1 MIKETL
7 RRAHHTWELFIIE
20 PVKRRIRVMETKI
33 LQIKK
38 SQEHKLLEK
47 KNVIGVGIGKKI
59 VGGKQTDQ
67 ECITVMV
74 SQKVPLQALSQE
86 DLVPREIEGVVTD
99 VVDVGIV
106 RALAERTDRWRP
118 APGGVSIG
126 HYKITAGTLGARV
139 RDRETG
145 KGLIL
150 SNNHVLANSNE
161 ASQGDEILQPGPYD
175 GGDSEKDVVA
185 RLDRF
190 VPIQFSTAPPDC
202 GIATSVAYFCSL
214 LARAVGSSHRLQA
227 VRTSAETNRVDAAL
241 ALPLS
246 NDLVSSD
253 ILEIGEV
260 SDWTE
265 DVQVGTVVKKSGRT
279 TELTEGTVQILDA
292 TINVQY
298 GEGKVATFTGQLVA
312 GPMSE
317 AGDSGSLVVDQG
329 NRAVGLLFAGSDQ
342 STIFN
347 PIREVISLLGID
359 FS

>member
-1 MIKETL
+1 
-7 RRAHHTWELFIIE
+7 
-20 PVKRRIRVMETKI
+20 METRI

-38 SQEHKLLEK
+38 AQEHELLGK
-47 KNVIGVGIGKKI
+47 KNVVGVGIGKKI
-59 VGGKQTDQ
+59 VGGKQADQ

-74 SQKVPLQALSQE
+74 SQKVPLQALSEE

-99 VVDVGIV
+99 VVEVGIV

-145 KGLIL
+145 RSLIL
-150 SNNHVLANSNE
+150 SNNHVLANSND
-161 ASQGDEILQPGPYD
+161 ASQGDEILQPGPHD
-175 GGDSEKDVVA
+175 GGDTEKDVIA
-185 RLDRF
+185 KLDSF

-202 GIATSVAYFCSL
+202 GIGKSVADLCNL
-214 LARAVGSSHRLQA
+214 LARVVGSSHRLRA
-227 VRTSAETNRVDAAL
+227 IRTSAETNRVDAAV
-241 ALPLS
+241 ALPLGD
-246 NDLVSSD
+246 DLVSSE

-260 SDWTE
+260 RDWSE
-265 DVQVGTVVKKSGRT
+265 DVQIGTVVKKSGRT
-279 TELTEGTVQILDA
+279 TELTEGSVQILDA

-298 GEGKVATFTGQLVA
+298 GEGKIATFTGQLVA
-312 GPMSE
+312 GPMSQP
-317 AGDSGSLVVDQG
+317 GDSGSLVVDLE

-347 PIREVISLLGID
+347 PIKDVVSLLGID

>member
-1 MIKETL
+1 
-7 RRAHHTWELFIIE
+7 
-20 PVKRRIRVMETKI
+20 METRI
-33 LQIKK
+33 LHIKK
-38 SQEHKLLEK
+38 AQEHKLLKK

-74 SQKVPLQALSQE
+74 SQKVPLQGLSQE

-126 HYKITAGTLGARV
+126 HYKITAGTLGALAK
-139 RDRETG
+139 DRETG
-145 KGLIL
+145 KNVIL
-150 SNNHVLANSNE
+150 SNNHVLANSND

-175 GGDSEKDVVA
+175 GGDTGQAVIAK
-185 RLDRF
+185 LDRF
-190 VPIQFSTAPPDC
+190 VPIQFSTAPSDC
-202 GIATSVAYFCSL
+202 GIASSVAYFCSL
-214 LARAVGSSHRLQA
+214 LARVVGSSHRLQA
-227 VRTSAETNRVDAAL
+227 VRTSAETNRVDAAV
-241 ALPLS
+241 ALPLGG
-246 NDLVSSD
+246 DLVSSE

-260 SDWTE
+260 RDWSE
-265 DVQVGTVVKKSGRT
+265 DVQIGTVVKKSGRT
-279 TELTEGTVQILDA
+279 TELTEGTVQVLDA

-298 GEGKVATFTGQLVA
+298 GEEKIATFTGQLVA
-312 GPMSE
+312 GPMSQP
-317 AGDSGSLVVDQG
+317 GDSGSLVVDQQ

-347 PIREVISLLGID
+347 PIKDVVSLLGID